1 MTFRE
6 RLADWIS
13 GGALSQLKLQLAEK
27 DNRFQDSL
35 RGWDD
40 AITSSEASVDWLH
53 GYLEKIYEETAN
65 GKSGT
70 AQKIHRMAK
79 EALGE

>member
-6 RLADWIS
+6 KLADWIS
-13 GGALSQLKLQLAEK
+13 GGALSKAREHEAVHEMLYAE
-27 DNRFQDSL
+27 SVMECSWL
-35 RGWDD
+35 DD
-40 AITSSEASVDWLH
+40 H
-53 GYLEKIYEETAN
+53 MRKIFHATA
-65 GKSGT
+65 GIQSGT

>member
-13 GGALSQLKLQLAEK
+13 GGALSEAYEDRNDAQHYENKNFAAAEHLSTK
-27 DNRFQDSL
+27 VSKY
-35 RGWDD
+35 D
-40 AITSSEASVDWLH
+40 AAIRDIMRA
-53 GYLEKIYEETAN
+53 TAD

-70 AQKIHRMAK
+70 AQKIYRMAK

>member
-13 GGALSQLKLQLAEK
+13 GGALSEAREDVVNRESDYMRVMECFK
-27 DNRFQDSL
+27 DCSGRLDS
-35 RGWDD
+35 RHK
-40 AITSSEASVDWLH
+40 ALH
-53 GYLEKIYEETAN
+53 RIMVETAD

-79 EALGE
+79 EALGDE

>member
-1 MTFRE
+1 MTFRGK
-6 RLADWIS
+6 LADWIS
-13 GGALSQLKLQLAEK
+13 GGALSQLKAQLAEK
-27 DNRFQDSL
+27 DKRFQDSL
-35 RGWDD
+35 RGWDQTM
-40 AITSSEASVDWLH
+40 ASSGSHIVWLH
-53 GYLEKIYEETAN
+53 GHLERICNETAN

>member
-13 GGALSQLKLQLAEK
+13 GGALSKAREHEATHELLYAEIVMECSWLE
-27 DNRFQDSL
+27 DRMRHIFHVTADS
-35 RGWDD
+35 
-40 AITSSEASVDWLH
+40 
-53 GYLEKIYEETAN
+53 
-65 GKSGT
+65 KSGT

>member
-6 RLADWIS
+6 KLADWIS
-13 GGALSQLKLQLAEK
+13 GGALSVDRKSKEVYLNALLDARRKES
-27 DNRFQDSL
+27 SL
-35 RGWDD
+35 WS
-40 AITSSEASVDWLH
+40 AMNSIFIA
-53 GYLEKIYEETAN
+53 TAD

-70 AQKIHRMAK
+70 ARKIHRMAK

>member
-13 GGALSQLKLQLAEK
+13 GGALSGEREATKVYIDACVEK
-27 DNRFQDSL
+27 VGEENALWGAMYDIY
-35 RGWDD
+35 D
-40 AITSSEASVDWLH
+40 A
-53 GYLEKIYEETAN
+53 TAN